1 MFFTAPITAVRMAP
15 ANINVA
21 ACTRKQGNERLK
33 YLSAGNTAN
42 GTSDRIAKRAQIVIL
57 ERPAC
62 GTPAEDTRDKLN
74 DEINYCT

>member
-1 MFFTAPITAVRMAP
+1 LSKQR

-42 GTSDRIAKRAQIVIL
+42 GTGDRIA
-57 ERPAC
+57 
-62 GTPAEDTRDKLN
+62 
-74 DEINYCT
+74 